1 MEVNAFPMLAG
12 IEAATKIN
20 VADQIIQY
28 AERGVGVK
36 PKRDKIGA

>member
-1 MEVNAFPMLAG
+1 VNAFPMLSG

-20 VADQIIQY
+20 VADEMIKY
-28 AERGVGVK
+28 VERSVGVR